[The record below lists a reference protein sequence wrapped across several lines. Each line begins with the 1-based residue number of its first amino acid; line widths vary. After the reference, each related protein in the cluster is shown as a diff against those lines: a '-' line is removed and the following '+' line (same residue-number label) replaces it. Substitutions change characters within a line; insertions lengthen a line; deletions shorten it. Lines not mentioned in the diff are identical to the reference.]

1 MKKKL
6 GVLWLRFLRE
16 IKEDLKEVPKEF
28 LEDTEIAKAVEITR
42 TSSYTKEQ
50 LEGYD
55 GFLDAVRVQN
65 TVIVDA
71 LKQGKAE
78 GLKEGKEEGL
88 KKGLEKGKEEG
99 LKEAKIE
106 TAKQMLR
113 DGLSIEMIQKYTR
126 LSVEEITLITKNQ

>member
-88 KKGLEKGKEEG
+88 K
-99 LKEAKIE
+99 EAKIE